1 MLLLFAGSILVVLNA
16 RGCWGHLVRLQ
27 ASPHLTGRS
36 GLGDACLAPSP
47 CHPGHAYIPPPAAVV
62 LLRAT
67 VRTYRGTSNIVFTNG
82 ALDPWSVFGVTA
94 DVSDSVVAVLIP
106 DGAHH
111 LDLMYATPQDSE
123 DLKAARQTIM
133 AHVARWVQQAAAAHG
148 DDGGGLRRQAAEV
161 VQQQ

>member
-111 LDLMYATPQDSE
+111 LDLDVRNT
-123 DLKAARQTIM
+123 ARQRRPQGGP
-133 AHVARWVQQAAAAHG
+133 ANHHGARGALGAASCG
-148 DDGGGLRRQAAEV
+148 CSW
-161 VQQQ
+161 